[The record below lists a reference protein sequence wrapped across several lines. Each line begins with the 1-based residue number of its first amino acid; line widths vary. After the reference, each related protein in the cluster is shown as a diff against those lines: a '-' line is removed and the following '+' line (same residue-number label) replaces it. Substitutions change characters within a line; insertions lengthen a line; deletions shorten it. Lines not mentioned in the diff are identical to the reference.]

1 MRSLILRPLFTLMLA
16 ISALALLKLC
26 VDGFTRRE
34 FEQAHQFPVVLFGDS
49 HGNDVPVKQVPRF
62 NRPAQ
67 DLVSTWMRM
76 RELAD
81 LKGPDSKVEVV
92 VLTIWPMKFGPVAE
106 RRMSGRVQED
116 GWQQS
121 VLGEAS
127 PMLRWGDLF
136 RSEWPWRLRWQLL
149 LNGAQLERVRSLMGW
164 VCRDGGLPDGF
175 VAPVSDRMV
184 HEHWFEG
191 SRMSTWAFEAM
202 VDLARESGWQLLIL
216 EHPMH
221 PSFFEKA
228 NSASLDDYR
237 NLMQS
242 AAALSHVHYLGL
254 GWDVLPNSAFI
265 DFHHLSCEGMEY
277 VGARLDPLLE
287 ELRD

>member
-121 VLGEAS
+121 VWARRAPCCVGETS
-127 PMLRWGDLF
+127 
-136 RSEWPWRLRWQLL
+136 
-149 LNGAQLERVRSLMGW
+149 
-164 VCRDGGLPDGF
+164 
-175 VAPVSDRMV
+175 SDRNGRG
-184 HEHWFEG
+184 G
-191 SRMSTWAFEAM
+191 SGGNCCSMGRNW
-202 VDLARESGWQLLIL
+202 SGC
-216 EHPMH
+216 
-221 PSFFEKA
+221 
-228 NSASLDDYR
+228 DR
-237 NLMQS
+237 
-242 AAALSHVHYLGL
+242 
-254 GWDVLPNSAFI
+254 
-265 DFHHLSCEGMEY
+265 
-277 VGARLDPLLE
+277 
-287 ELRD
+287 